1 MATNVALNSVYITW
15 FIFTFQHKSAEGI
28 PQLLLKNMLVDSFK
42 HKGLRRRLVDELV
55 AMGISDANVVAAILA
70 VPRHYFLSSA
80 FLEYAYE
87 NKAFQIGAGQTISHP
102 YTVAFQSQLLQIE
115 KGMKVLEIG
124 TGSGFQT
131 SVLCEM
137 GAKVF
142 SVERQKL
149 LHDNAKILLKQMGYK
164 ATLSYGDGYKGL
176 PGYAPF
182 DRVLITCAVPII
194 PEELLMQLKPGGK
207 LIMPYGEGETQ
218 QMMVVAEKEDGSFE
232 SSFHGQFSFV
242 PMLEKRTS
250 HTR

>member
-1 MATNVALNSVYITW
+1 
-15 FIFTFQHKSAEGI
+15 
-28 PQLLLKNMLVDSFK
+28 MLVDSFK
-42 HKGLRRRLVDELV
+42 HKGLRRRLVEELV
-55 AMGISDANVVAAILA
+55 AMGINDPRVIEALNT

-102 YTVAFQSQLLQIE
+102 FTVAFQSQLLELQ

-142 SVERQKL
+142 SIERHKL
-149 LHDNAKILLKQMGYK
+149 LHDNAKKLLQSMGYK
-164 ATLSYGDGYKGL
+164 ATLSYGDGYKGM
-176 PGYAPF
+176 PTYAPF
-182 DRVLITCAVPII
+182 DRVLITCAVPVV

-207 LIMPYGEGETQ
+207 LIMPYGQGEVQ
-218 QMMVVAEKEDGSFE
+218 QMMVIDEKEDGSFE
-232 SSFHGQFSFV
+232 SSFHGEFSFV

-250 HTR
+250 V

>member
-1 MATNVALNSVYITW
+1 MGINDPKVIEALN
-15 FIFTFQHKSAEGI
+15 K
-28 PQLLLKNMLVDSFK
+28 
-42 HKGLRRRLVDELV
+42 
-55 AMGISDANVVAAILA
+55 

-102 YTVAFQSQLLQIE
+102 FTVAFQSQLLELQ

-142 SVERQKL
+142 SIERHKL
-149 LHDNAKILLKQMGYK
+149 LHDNAKKLLQSMGYK
-164 ATLSYGDGYKGL
+164 ATLSYGDGYKGM
-176 PGYAPF
+176 PSYAPF
-182 DRVLITCAVPII
+182 DRVLITCAVPVV

-207 LIMPYGEGETQ
+207 LIMPYGQGEVQ
-218 QMMVVAEKEDGSFE
+218 QMMVIDEKEDGSFE
-232 SSFHGQFSFV
+232 TSFHGEFSFV

-250 HTR
+250 V